1 MPEQPDPMD
10 TPSAP
15 LDKRMTEDAMIAR
28 LESGMT
34 IGIGGWGSRRKP
46 MSLVRAI
53 ARSSLTDLTIV
64 SYGGPDIGIL
74 AALGKIRKAVYGF
87 VSLDS
92 IPLEP
97 HFRAARQSGSLEILE
112 LDEGAFYLGLMA
124 AAHRVPFYPTRAG
137 MGSDL
142 LKNNPE
148 IRTVRS
154 PYQGGPFDQ
163 GEFVAIPAMPLDV
176 ALIHMNRG
184 DQAGNGMYLGPDVY
198 FDDLFAM
205 AAKETFMSVEE
216 IVPTEELLTLGAVEK
231 IKIPRLFVNGVI
243 EAPRG
248 AHFTE
253 CPPDYPRDEAFQR
266 EYVATAKDPDA
277 WAAFKATYIDAP
289 SHAAYLD
296 AVDRRGASA

>member
-1 MPEQPDPMD
+1 MP
-10 TPSAP
+10 
-15 LDKRMTEDAMIAR
+15 DKRMTEDEVVAQLAD
-28 LESGMT
+28 GMT

-53 ARSSLTDLTIV
+53 LRSDLKDLTIV
-64 SYGGPDIGIL
+64 SYGGPDIGL
-74 AALGKIRKAVYGF
+74 LCAAGKAKKVVYGF

-97 HFRAARQSGSLEILE
+97 HFRVARQTGSVEVVE

-137 MGSDL
+137 LGSDM

-148 IRTVRS
+148 IRTITS
-154 PYQGGPFDQ
+154 PYDD
-163 GEFVAIPAMPLDV
+163 GEELVAIPARHLDV
-176 ALIHMNRG
+176 CLLHMNRA
-184 DQAGNGMYLGPDVY
+184 DAAGNGQFLGPDLF

-205 AAKETFMSVEE
+205 AADKTYMSCEK
-216 IVPTEELLTLGAVEK
+216 IVPTENLLDEGSIHTLK
-231 IKIPRLFVNGVI
+231 INRIFVDGVI

-253 CPPDYPRDEAFQR
+253 CPPDYDRDEAFQR
-266 EYVATAKDPDA
+266 EYAATARDPEL
-277 WAAFKATYIDAP
+277 WEAFQEK
-289 SHAAYLD
+289 YLRTANHEEYLA
-296 AVDRRGASA
+296 AVDAANQERAAAKGGAA